1 MCIIIRKIKGLFYLF
16 LKLISFIISK
26 CKIWSDN
33 IEISM
38 LWNINRILG
47 CIMYREICRY
57 WVYIIIYIS
66 EKKWFY
72 VMKISYVK
80 IYIYINMVNL
90 Y

>member
-1 MCIIIRKIKGLFYLF
+1 
-16 LKLISFIISK
+16 
-26 CKIWSDN
+26 
-33 IEISM
+33 M

-72 VMKISYVK
+72 ENKLCK
-80 IYIYINMVNL
+80 NLYIYK
-90 Y
+90 YG